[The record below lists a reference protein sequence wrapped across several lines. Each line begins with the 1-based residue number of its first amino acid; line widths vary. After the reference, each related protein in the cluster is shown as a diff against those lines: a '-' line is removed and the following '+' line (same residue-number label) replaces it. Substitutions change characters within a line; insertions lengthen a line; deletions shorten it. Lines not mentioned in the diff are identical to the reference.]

1 MRRIYLLVLAVVL
14 VATLVGLAISEQ
26 AGYVLIAYKS
36 FRYESSLWSFLALL
50 AVVWLLVVLVR
61 LVLRLL
67 GSSGRVVNPWSRYN
81 RRRRVQ
87 MAEHSGLRDLGEGNW
102 PQALRHLRRAAE
114 MGERPLM
121 HYLGAARAANELER
135 YDEADDL
142 LNRAREREPD
152 AQLLVGLTR
161 AQLLINRGDYPQARN
176 TLEELH
182 GLQPQHRTVL
192 RLMQQLYVTQHDWQ
206 ALCVLL
212 PELRKERV
220 LKDSELRDLARRAW
234 VASLQEA
241 GERGLNEG
249 ETALQPLTQRWQN
262 VPSALRADPA
272 IVAGYAAQL
281 LRLGAEEE
289 AEEVLRHALKQG
301 FDATLVQLYGQV
313 RGRDPG
319 KQLQAA
325 EGWLKEHPN
334 DPGLLLTLGRLC
346 LINKLWGKAR
356 EYLEA
361 SLSFQRSAETCAEL
375 GRLLAQLGEVER
387 SNQLFQEGLVLLDRR
402 TPGLPV
408 VVAGI

>member
-67 GSSGRVVNPWSRYN
+67 GSSG
-81 RRRRVQ
+81 RVQ

-212 PELRKERV
+212 P
-220 LKDSELRDLARRAW
+220 
-234 VASLQEA
+234 
-241 GERGLNEG
+241 
-249 ETALQPLTQRWQN
+249 
-262 VPSALRADPA
+262 
-272 IVAGYAAQL
+272 
-281 LRLGAEEE
+281 
-289 AEEVLRHALKQG
+289 
-301 FDATLVQLYGQV
+301 
-313 RGRDPG
+313 
-319 KQLQAA
+319 
-325 EGWLKEHPN
+325 
-334 DPGLLLTLGRLC
+334 
-346 LINKLWGKAR
+346 
-356 EYLEA
+356 
-361 SLSFQRSAETCAEL
+361 
-375 GRLLAQLGEVER
+375 
-387 SNQLFQEGLVLLDRR
+387 
-402 TPGLPV
+402 
-408 VVAGI
+408 